1 MASITLTFE
10 EKIQD
15 SVQIG
20 DTIYYCATNNV
31 GGFNVNTS
39 LIEMG
44 ECTALTEFTLTC
56 NIPDNVDRPNN
67 GDFIMFSKDN
77 SVNASTLLG
86 YFGEVE
92 LCNNST
98 EHAEV
103 YHISSE
109 VFESSK

>member
-1 MASITLTFE
+1 MATITLTFDNP
-10 EKIQD
+10 IQD

-20 DTIYYCATNNV
+20 DIIYYCVTSSV
-31 GGFNVNTS
+31 GGFSTS
-39 LIEMG
+39 TSPIEMG
-44 ECTALTEFTLTC
+44 SCTALTEFTLTC
-56 NIPDNVDRPNN
+56 NIPNTTPRPSS

-77 SVNASTLLG
+77 RVNNSTLLG
-86 YFGEVE
+86 YYSEVE

-98 EHAEV
+98 SHAEV